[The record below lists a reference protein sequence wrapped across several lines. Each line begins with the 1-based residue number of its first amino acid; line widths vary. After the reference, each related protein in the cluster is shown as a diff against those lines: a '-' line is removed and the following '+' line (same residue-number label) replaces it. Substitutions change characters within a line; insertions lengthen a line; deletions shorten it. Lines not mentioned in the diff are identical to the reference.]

1 MNEIKIKI
9 QMNESVMYK
18 FQLYHLYRKPTT
30 IISTLLGVFTCI
42 ISISW
47 ILHSV
52 VERGL
57 VYLLFGFLLVFLP
70 PFTIK
75 QKSKNQV
82 KRNKVFNKPM
92 EYTINQKGIIL
103 FQQGNRGE
111 LKWED
116 CVKSTYALG
125 NILIYTGKNMSI
137 ILPVNQ
143 FESKKIEV
151 KKLITDNLPEIKTRG
166 LKKLK

>member
-1 MNEIKIKI
+1 
-9 QMNESVMYK
+9 
-18 FQLYHLYRKPTT
+18 
-30 IISTLLGVFTCI
+30 
-42 ISISW
+42 
-47 ILHSV
+47 
-52 VERGL
+52 
-57 VYLLFGFLLVFLP
+57 
-70 PFTIK
+70 
-75 QKSKNQV
+75 
-82 KRNKVFNKPM
+82 M

-116 CVKSTYALG
+116 CIKSTYALG

-143 FESKKIEV
+143 FASKKIEV